1 MSQLCLTAATS
12 AGVPSPRDAPGQVS
26 AAHGS
31 DVVLP
36 CGPVTSVD
44 LSQVTAVEWLRVDGA
59 SPVTLQVLRHGQQLV
74 KDQAP
79 EYSGRTAILQDGSL
93 KLQGVRRRDTGTYRC
108 EMLRLEPDLDATSC
122 QH

>member
-1 MSQLCLTAATS
+1 M
-12 AGVPSPRDAPGQVS
+12 S

-36 CGPVTSVD
+36 CGPVTAVD

-59 SPVTLQVLRHGQQLV
+59 SPVTLQVLRHGQELV

-79 EYSGRTAILQDGSL
+79 QYSGRTAILQDGSL
-93 KLQGVRRRDTGTYRC
+93 KLQGVRRQDTGTYRC
-108 EMLRLEPDLDATSC
+108 VTLRLEPHPDATSC